1 MIFLPQELST
11 PPSVKKRLLEGIYEK
26 APFSPFL
33 TTKAREFAPGKL
45 QDERSQKV
53 VVVYS

>member
-26 APFSPFL
+26 APFSPFP